1 MKVKELIN
9 NLLDCPMDTKI
20 SIANQQE
27 DGTFKYY
34 DVEYFNPK
42 TGDIIIPWSKKKKTI
57 AHYATSKPLPN
68 DYCVKCYTEEEYKA
82 VVKRLSDNL
91 KEWEL
96 DVGVAIMSLV
106 DDWLPIYVHVVN
118 GKLEEF
124 KSENQSEACYD
135 AEDYILI
142 CDAKKGE

>member
-1 MKVKELIN
+1 MKTKELIN
-9 NLLDCPMDTKI
+9 KLLDCPMDKKI
-20 SIANQQE
+20 SVAVQNG

-34 DVEYFNPK
+34 KVECFNPK
-42 TGDIIIPWSKKKKTI
+42 TGDIIVPWKAVKESISPSRAKE
-57 AHYATSKPLPN
+57 PFPN
-68 DYCVKCYTEEEYKA
+68 DSCVKCYTEEEYKA

-106 DDWLPIYVHVVN
+106 DDWLPIYVHVVD

-124 KSENQSEACYD
+124 KSENQSKVCYD